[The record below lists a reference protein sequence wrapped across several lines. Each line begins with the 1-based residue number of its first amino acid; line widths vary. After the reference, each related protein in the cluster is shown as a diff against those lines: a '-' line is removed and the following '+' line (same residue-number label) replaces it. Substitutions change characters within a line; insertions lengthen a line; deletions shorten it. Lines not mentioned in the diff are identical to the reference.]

1 MILVRQELETKLK
14 AFAEAQVPPI
24 LIAYE
29 DKSFEKP
36 VDNSGKYLPFL
47 ECVIVPAA
55 TINVTVDGNRI
66 RELGVMQVN
75 VWYPSGKGAGF
86 GEALANKVI
95 AHFPVV
101 PISGTVVIT
110 QTPFKSRAIKDE
122 SGWRIVPVTIN
133 YRQEGEVIAT

>member
-1 MILVRQELETKLK
+1 MITVRAELETKLK
-14 AFAEAQVPPI
+14 AFADAQVPVVPI
-24 LIAYE
+24 AFE
-29 DKSFEKP
+29 DTPFTKP
-36 VDNSGKYLPFL
+36 TNSPFL

-55 TINVTVDGNRI
+55 TFNVTVDGNRI

-75 VWYPSGKGAGF
+75 VWYPSGQGAGK

-101 PISGTVVIT
+101 PISGTVVVT

-122 SGWRIVPVTIN
+122 SGWRIVPVTVN
-133 YRQEGEVIAT
+133 YRQEGEVVPT

>member
-1 MILVRQELETKLK
+1 MTIRSELETRLK
-14 AFAEAQVPPI
+14 ALADAQVPPV
-24 LIAYE
+24 LIAFE
-29 DKSFEKP
+29 DLSFTKP
-36 VDNSGKYLPFL
+36 TDAPFF

-55 TINVTVDGNRI
+55 TVNVTVDGNRI

-75 VWYPSGKGAGF
+75 VWYPSGKGAGK

>member
-1 MILVRQELETKLK
+1 MTIRSELETRLK
-14 AFAEAQVPPI
+14 ALADAQVPPV
-24 LIAYE
+24 LIAFE
-29 DKSFEKP
+29 DLSFTKP
-36 VDNSGKYLPFL
+36 VDAPFF

-55 TINVTVDGNRI
+55 TVNVDVSGNRI

-75 VWYPSGKGAGF
+75 VWYPSGKGAGK

-122 SGWRIVPVTIN
+122 SGWRIIPVTIN
-133 YRQEGEVIAT
+133 YRQEGEVVAT

>member
-1 MILVRQELETKLK
+1 MITVRQELETKLK
-14 AFAEAQVPPI
+14 AFADAQVPIVPV
-24 LIAYE
+24 AFE
-29 DKSFEKP
+29 DTSFTKP
-36 VDNSGKYLPFL
+36 TDAPFL

-55 TINVTVDGNRI
+55 TVNVTVDGNRT

-75 VWYPSGKGAGF
+75 VWYPSGKGAGK